1 MDTETFDVLADAV
14 FELRG
19 VSILLDNLASG
30 LSQESSPVAS
40 RDALYL
46 LSKNVIQVVAS
57 IDTILKAQTKT
68 E

>member
-1 MDTETFDVLADAV
+1 MNTETFDVLADAV
-14 FELRG
+14 FALRG

-46 LSKNVIQVVAS
+46 LSKNVTDVVTS
-57 IDTILKAQTKT
+57 IDGILKTQTKT
-68 E
+68 K